1 MNELFIKRGI
11 LFATKH
17 ERTPATHRC
26 VFSPRAACVVFGIQK
41 NALSSQDS
49 AKGRTRSF
57 FAGSGIFITGAGVR
71 RFPGPVRRLYTG
83 GFPDF
88 AAFVGDPGERGC
100 RVSLRGVSPFG
111 DGDHTVCGTENTTRA
126 EPVGLPA
133 PVGVWVR
140 PSPRCKRPGTG
151 LLQNRKARDLSGY
164 EHKIRRFCK
173 TGRSCGQS
181 VRVCKDPESGA
192 LRKSG
197 CPAGSQTSSAVYM
210 KIGSGNQ
217 SFAKSGSRSRSG
229 E

>member
-17 ERTPATHRC
+17 ERTPATHRY

-57 FAGSGIFITGAGVR
+57 LPEVEFLSRVR
-71 RFPGPVRRLYTG
+71 GCAV
-83 GFPDF
+83 FPDRCV
-88 AAFVGDPGERGC
+88 AFIRAVFRTLPPSSVIREKE
-100 RVSLRGVSPFG
+100 VAEFLSAVFPPLE

-133 PVGVWVR
+133 PVGVWGR
-140 PSPRCKRPGTG
+140 PSPRCERPGTG
-151 LLQNRKARDLSGY
+151 LLQNRKARVLSGY
-164 EHKIRRFCK
+164 EHKNRRFCK

>member
-11 LFATKH
+11 YLRQSTKG
-17 ERTPATHRC
+17 HRRHTG
-26 VFSPRAACVVFGIQK
+26 VPFHHAPLAWFSEYK
-41 NALSSQDS
+41 
-49 AKGRTRSF
+49 RTRSPCRILQKGGRVLF
-57 FAGSGIFITGAGVR
+57 FAGRGKFITGAGVR

-88 AAFVGDPGERGC
+88 AAFVGDPGKRGC
-100 RVSLRGVSPFG
+100 RVSLRGVSPLE
-111 DGDHTVCGTENTTRA
+111 TVTTRCA
-126 EPVGLPA
+126 ARKTRPVRHPSVCRHPSAYGSDQVRGAKEREPDCCRTGKHGDS
-133 PVGVWVR
+133 PVTGTKTGV
-140 PSPRCKRPGTG
+140 
-151 LLQNRKARDLSGY
+151 
-164 EHKIRRFCK
+164 FCK
-173 TGRSCGQS
+173 TGRSCGRS